1 MTRESRIQRLI
12 QNITG
17 TAENMTFIQTKT
29 SGINKPKTLAEIVRA
44 DFPILH
50 REVHGKPLVYL
61 DNAATSQK
69 PHAVIHTLEHYYNHY
84 NSNVHRGVHTLSGE
98 ATDAYEGAREKIAK
112 FVNAASEK
120 EIIYTRNA
128 TEAINLVAYSWG
140 LSNLKRGD
148 EIILSVMEHHSNLI
162 PWQLVAQK
170 TGARLKF
177 VQLTPEEEFDFG
189 HYQSLVNEKTKLV
202 SVVHVSN
209 TLGCI
214 NPVKDIAALAHQY
227 DAKVLVDACQSAP
240 HMQLDVRDLDCDWL
254 VASGH
259 KMCGPTGI
267 GFLYGKLNL
276 MRSMPPFLGG
286 GEMIADV
293 FLENATYADLPHKFE
308 AGTPAI
314 AEAIALGAAIDYLTN
329 IGMDKIHAYEEELT
343 TYLFDKLMQ
352 IPQVKI
358 YGPKPPK
365 ERAALASFTSGE
377 VHPHDLSTMLDQAGI
392 AIRAGHHCTQPLHRF
407 IKAQST
413 ARASL
418 YFYNTKAEIDIFIGS
433 LIESIEFF
441 DTIFS

>member
-1 MTRESRIQRLI
+1 MNIRINIQRSI
-12 QNITG
+12 QNLTG
-17 TAENMTFIQTKT
+17 TAENMTFIETQTSK
-29 SGINKPKTLAEIVRA
+29 IHKPRSLAEIVRA

-50 REVHGKPLVYL
+50 REVHNKPLVYL

-69 PHAVIHTLEHYYNHY
+69 PHAVIHTLEHYYSHY
-84 NSNVHRGVHTLSGE
+84 NANVHRGVHTLSSE
-98 ATDAYEGAREKIAK
+98 ATDAYEGARVKIAK
-112 FVNAASEK
+112 FVNAASEQ

-140 LSNLKRGD
+140 LSNLQRGD
-148 EIILSVMEHHSNLI
+148 EVILTVMEHHSNLI
-162 PWQLVAQK
+162 PWQFIEQK
-170 TGARLKF
+170 IGIRLKF
-177 VQLTPEEEFDFG
+177 VQLTPGEEFDFG
-189 HYQSLVNEKTKLV
+189 HYQSLVNERTKLV
-202 SVVHVSN
+202 SVAHVSN

-214 NPVKDIAALAHQY
+214 NPIEDIVALAHQY
-227 DAKVLVDACQSAP
+227 GAKVLVDACQSVP
-240 HMQLDVRDLDCDWL
+240 HMPVDVQSLDCDWL

-276 MRSMPPFLGG
+276 MRSMPPFMGG

-293 FLENATYADLPHKFE
+293 FLENSTYADVPHKFE

-314 AEAIALGAAIDYLTN
+314 AEAIALGAAVDYLTN
-329 IGMDKIHAYEEELT
+329 IGMDKIHAYEQELT
-343 TYLFDKLMQ
+343 TYMVEKLMN
-352 IPQVKI
+352 IPLVKI
-358 YGPKPPK
+358 YGPKLPK
-365 ERAALASFTSGE
+365 ERAGLASFTSAD

-407 IKAQST
+407 LKAQST

-418 YFYNTKAEIDIFIGS
+418 YFYNTKAEVDTFIAA

-441 DTIFS
+441 DEMFA

>member
-1 MTRESRIQRLI
+1 MTIGIHIQRLI
-12 QNITG
+12 QNLTG
-17 TAENMTFIQTKT
+17 TAENMTFIETQTSQIHK
-29 SGINKPKTLAEIVRA
+29 SQSLAEIVRA

-69 PHAVIHTLEHYYNHY
+69 PHAVIHALEHYYSHY
-84 NSNVHRGVHTLSGE
+84 NANVHRGVHTLSGE
-98 ATDAYEGAREKIAK
+98 ATDAYEGARVKIAK
-112 FVNAASEK
+112 FVNAASEQ

-140 LSNLKRGD
+140 MNNLHRGD
-148 EIILSVMEHHSNLI
+148 EVILTVMEHHSNLI
-162 PWQLVAQK
+162 PWQFVQQK

-189 HYQSLVNEKTKLV
+189 HYQSLVNDRTKLV
-202 SVVHVSN
+202 SVAHVSN

-214 NPVKDIAALAHQY
+214 NPIKDIAALAHQY
-227 DAKVLVDACQSAP
+227 GAKVLVDACQSVP
-240 HMQLDVRDLDCDWL
+240 HMPLDVQDLDCDWL

-259 KMCGPTGI
+259 KMCAPTGI
-267 GFLYGKLNL
+267 GFLYGKLDL
-276 MRSMPPFLGG
+276 MRSMPPFMGG

-293 FLENATYADLPHKFE
+293 FLENATYADVPHKFE

-314 AEAIALGAAIDYLTN
+314 AEAIALGAAVDYLTN
-329 IGMDKIHAYEEELT
+329 IGMDKIHAYEQELT
-343 TYLFDKLMQ
+343 TYMVEKLMNV
-352 IPQVKI
+352 PLVKI
-358 YGPKPPK
+358 YGPKLPK
-365 ERAALASFTSGE
+365 ERAGLASFTSADI
-377 VHPHDLSTMLDQAGI
+377 HPHDLSTMLDQAGI

-407 IKAQST
+407 LKAQST

-418 YFYNTKAEIDIFIGS
+418 YFYNTQAEVDAFIAA

-441 DTIFS
+441 DGIFA